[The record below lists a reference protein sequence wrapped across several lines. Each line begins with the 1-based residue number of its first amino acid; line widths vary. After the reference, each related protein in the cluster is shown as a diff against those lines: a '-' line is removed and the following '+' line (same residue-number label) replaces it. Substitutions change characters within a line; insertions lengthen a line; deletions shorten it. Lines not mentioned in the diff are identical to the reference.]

1 MVGWLPTKAQLWFR
15 IASATLPPMSNEDN
29 ALQQLRVAAA
39 DQSPQA
45 WFQLAQG
52 LVARQA
58 MEEAYAWHRRG
69 AEAGFA
75 PSQIEL
81 ARMQLHG
88 VGTGSNAQEAV
99 EWLLRAEASGHPI
112 AAYMLA
118 MVSVGRFAVPL
129 DGRINARVMT
139 ALNAGMAPALRA
151 AAIHFGR
158 KRNPEDQQR
167 CLQLLD
173 HAAARGD
180 WVAALLLSERLARG
194 EGCAVDRDA
203 AGRLRARLQAGGI
216 EPLPALSVDTLVSAS
231 TPNTLTLEECRTR
244 PVPREVSD
252 APRVAV
258 IDGLL
263 SADECRLLIAAA
275 RPMLRRSL
283 AIDERTGDASAMQFR
298 TSSDASF
305 DPLVEDLSLRLV
317 QQRMASAAGVEL
329 LQAEHLVVLA
339 YAPGQEYRPHRDYRP
354 PESLRDDVPEAG
366 NRARTICV
374 YLNEPEAGGE
384 TAFPVAGVT
393 VEPQAGRAA
402 IFDNLLPDGSP
413 DVDSLHA
420 GLPVERG
427 EKWLATLW
435 LRQGRYR
442 AY

>member
-1 MVGWLPTKAQLWFR
+1 
-15 IASATLPPMSNEDN
+15 MSQPDP
-29 ALQQLRVAAA
+29 ALEQLRSAAA
-39 DQSPQA
+39 QPSPQA

-58 MEEAYAWHRRG
+58 MEEAHGWHLRA

-75 PSQIEL
+75 PAQIEL

-88 VGTGSNAQEAV
+88 VGAPRDPEQAV
-99 EWLLRAEASGHPI
+99 AWLLRAEAGGHPI

-118 MVSVGRFAVPL
+118 LVSVGGVAAPH
-129 DGRINARVMT
+129 DSRINQRVMQ

-173 HAAARGD
+173 HAASRGD

-194 EGCAVDRDA
+194 EGGPVDRDTA
-203 AGRLRARLQAGGI
+203 QRLRAQLDAAGI
-216 EPLPALSVDTLVSAS
+216 APLPALSVAEVATPS
-231 TPNTLTLEECRTR
+231 TPHTLTLEDSR
-244 PVPREVSD
+244 PTVQARVVSER
-252 APRVAV
+252 PHVAV

-275 RPMLRRSL
+275 RPMLRPSR
-283 AIDERTGDASAMQFR
+283 AIDTTGEAKQMQIR
-298 TSSDASF
+298 TSHDASF

-317 QQRMASAAGVEL
+317 QQRMASAARMEL
-329 LQAEHLVVLA
+329 VQAEQLIVLN
-339 YAPGQEYRPHRDYRP
+339 YAPGQEYRPHRDYRA
-354 PESLRDDVPEAG
+354 PESLRNDVPEAG

-384 TAFPVAGVT
+384 TTFPVPGLSI
-393 VEPQAGRAA
+393 EPQAGRAV
-402 IFDNLLPDGSP
+402 IFDNLLDDGSP
-413 DVDSLHA
+413 DADSLHA
-420 GLPVERG
+420 GQPVERG

-435 LRQGRYR
+435 LRQGQYR
-442 AY
+442 AF